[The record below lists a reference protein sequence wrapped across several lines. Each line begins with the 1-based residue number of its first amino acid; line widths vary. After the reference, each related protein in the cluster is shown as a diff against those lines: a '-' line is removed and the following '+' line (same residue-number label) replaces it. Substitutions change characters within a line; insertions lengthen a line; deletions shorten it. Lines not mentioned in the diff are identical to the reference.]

1 MREKLN
7 CPNCG
12 APIRGIECEYCGT
25 MFYDFSS
32 INLDRPTYIRINGP
46 QGLATFRAQAT
57 DCSFDIDTERV
68 DCYGG
73 RNQKL
78 ISFICNSTYTCQLNF
93 NILPDDDGVMLKVI
107 GK

>member
-12 APIRGIECEYCGT
+12 APIRGVECEYCGT

-32 INLDRPTYIRINGP
+32 ISLDKPTYIRINGP

-57 DCSFDIDTERV
+57 DCSFDINTDSTYI
-68 DCYGG
+68 CNG
-73 RNQKL
+73 RNQRL
-78 ISFICNSTYTCQLNF
+78 SVITNSTYTCQLNF
-93 NILPDDDGVMLKVI
+93 NILPDDDGIMLKMMV
-107 GK
+107 K